1 MVTMISVVV
10 GMQFGD
16 EGKGKITDYLCS
28 NYDDV
33 VRFNGGNNAGH
44 TVVIDGKKIKF
55 HLIPSGAMQA
65 GTVVLGNG
73 MVIDPLKLLDEIK
86 QLKLAK
92 DNIKI
97 VISGRAGVVTEL
109 HRILDKKEEELRSN
123 SSIGTTS
130 QGIGPAY
137 EDKYGRL
144 SIKMYDLNSI
154 KKIKDKLNQ
163 LIAMKGLLT
172 GPVDID
178 RVSNELYSA
187 GSELYEY
194 IGDASEFLEDEYR
207 LGKNILFEGA
217 QGAMLD
223 IDFGTY
229 PFVTSSN
236 TVAGSVSTGSGFSF
250 RRVEDVIGVF
260 KAYTTKVGSGI
271 FPTEI
276 GSDDLRIAGNEYGTT
291 TGRPRRTGWLDLPIL
306 RYAAYLNDVNRL
318 AITKLDILG
327 KLNQIKVGTS
337 YIIDGKDYERF
348 PDKIDPES
356 EITVNYETFETW
368 GDISSRISGY
378 LGSGYDALPYNM
390 RKYIEFIE
398 DSLNCSIDIISLG
411 EDRKSTIVK

>member
-1 MVTMISVVV
+1 MISVIV

-16 EGKGKITDYLCS
+16 EGKGKITDFLSS

-65 GTVVLGNG
+65 NTVILGNG
-73 MVIDPLKLLDEIK
+73 MVIDPIKLLDEIK
-86 QLKLAK
+86 QLKLARE
-92 DNIKI
+92 NIKI
-97 VISGRAGVVTEL
+97 MISGRASVVTEL

-144 SIKMYDLNSI
+144 SIKMYDLSSI
-154 KKIKDKLNQ
+154 NIIKSKLNH
-163 LIAMKGLLT
+163 LIALKGLLT
-172 GPVDID
+172 GPVDIEKLAMD
-178 RVSNELYSA
+178 LYSA
-187 GSELYEY
+187 GSQLYEY
-194 IGDASEFLEDEYR
+194 IGDASEFLDNEYK
-207 LGKNILFEGA
+207 LGKNIIFEGA

-236 TVAGSVSTGSGFSF
+236 TIAGSVSTGSGFSF
-250 RRVEDVIGVF
+250 RKVDSVIGVF

-276 GSDDLRIAGNEYGTT
+276 NEDYLRIAGNEYGTT
-291 TGRPRRTGWLDLPIL
+291 TGRPRRTGWLDIPML
-306 RYAAYLNDVNRL
+306 RYAAYLNDVNTM
-318 AITKLDILG
+318 AITKLDVLG
-327 KLNQIKVGTS
+327 KLNKIRIGVS
-337 YIIDGKDYERF
+337 YTIDGKEYNKF

-356 EITVNYETFETW
+356 EINVNYEDFDTW

-378 LGSGYDALPYNM
+378 LSSGYSSLPYNM

-398 DSLNCSIDIISLG
+398 DSLNYSIDVISLG
-411 EDRKSTIVK
+411 EERKSTIVRS